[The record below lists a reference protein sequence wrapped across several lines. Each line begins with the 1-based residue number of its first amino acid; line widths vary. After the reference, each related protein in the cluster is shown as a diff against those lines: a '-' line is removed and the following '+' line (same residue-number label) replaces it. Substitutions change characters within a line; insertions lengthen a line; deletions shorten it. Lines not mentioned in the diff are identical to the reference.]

1 MRPPCFHGLVVHLPA
16 GRMQVLC
23 DDTESG
29 RERPGKMED
38 GRMEKNVDLLHG
50 KILPSL
56 TALAVPIM
64 ATAMVQ
70 TAYNLTDM
78 AWVGRLGSGAVA
90 AVGAAGMYT
99 WLSSGLV
106 AIARMGGQVK
116 TSHAIGEG
124 NSREAGMFGAGAL
137 QLTVALAVVFALA
150 TNLWAHPLIRFFA
163 LQDEKT
169 VADAVVYLRI
179 ACGLIIFSF
188 LNQTLTGLYTAAGD
202 SRTPF
207 LANCI
212 GMGANMILDPL
223 LIFGL
228 GPVPR
233 MEAAGAAIATVTAQA
248 IVTAV
253 LVLSAGKERVLF
265 PHMQVFRPAP
275 WRFWKVIIRI
285 GVPAGLQSMIYC
297 MISMVLT
304 RFVSAW
310 GDHAI
315 AVQRVGSQIESISWM
330 TADGFGTAINA
341 FVGQNYGGRQ
351 FGRVKKGYM
360 TAAAIVC
367 VWGCITTAAL
377 VFGAVP
383 IFRLFIQE
391 TEVIPLGAD
400 YLRILGYSQMFMCV
414 ELMTN
419 GALSGLGK
427 TFSCSVISIIF
438 TSARIPLAIVLGGLM
453 GLNGIW
459 WAFTLSSIVK
469 GILFFFFYLAVLK
482 GLESRA
488 LKQKKI

>member
-1 MRPPCFHGLVVHLPA
+1 M
-16 GRMQVLC
+16 
-23 DDTESG
+23 
-29 RERPGKMED
+29 ER
-38 GRMEKNVDLLHG
+38 NVDLLHG
-50 KILPSL
+50 RILPSL
-56 TALAVPIM
+56 TSLAVPIM

-78 AWVGRLGSGAVA
+78 AWVGRLGSSAVA

-106 AIARMGGQVK
+106 AVARMGGQVK

-124 NSREAGMFGAGAL
+124 KLKEAGLFGAGAI
-137 QLTVALAVVFALA
+137 QLTMVLALLFAA
-150 TNLWAHPLIRFFA
+150 AMNIWAQPLIRFFA

-169 VADAVVYLRI
+169 VADAVSYLRI
-179 ACGLIIFSF
+179 ACGLIFFSF

-207 LANCI
+207 LANCV

-223 LIFGL
+223 MIFGL

-253 LVLSAGKERVLF
+253 LVFSAGRERVLF
-265 PHMQVFRPAP
+265 PHIKVFRPAP
-275 WRFWKVIIRI
+275 WKFWKTIIRI
-285 GVPAGLQSMIYC
+285 GVPAGVQSMIYC

-310 GDHAI
+310 GDQAV
-315 AVQRVGSQIESISWM
+315 AVQRVGSQIESISWT

-341 FVGQNYGGRQ
+341 FVGQNYGGRK
-351 FGRVKKGYM
+351 FDRVKKGYM
-360 TAAAIVC
+360 TASVIVC
-367 VWGCITTAAL
+367 IWGCITTAAL
-377 VFGAVP
+377 VFGSVP

-391 TEVIPLGAD
+391 PEVIPLGAD
-400 YLRILGYSQMFMCV
+400 YLRILGYGQMFMCV

-427 TFSCSVISIIF
+427 TFSCSVISVIL
-438 TSARIPLAIVLGGLM
+438 TSARIPMALVLGGLM

-459 WAFTLSSIVK
+459 WAFTISSVVK
-469 GILFFFFYLAVLK
+469 GIVFFFFYLAVL
-482 GLESRA
+482 GRL
-488 LKQKKI
+488 QKENAVPARDSF